1 MLRQI
6 LFAVLLMTGLPLA
19 AAPRILVVT
28 ATTGFRHESI
38 ETAEGVLSALAA
50 MQGIELLF
58 ARDEAEMLERMT
70 PTALQDLT
78 AVFCVNTTGDL
89 PAAALRALLD
99 WVQGG
104 GTFAGFHSAS
114 DTWHGSSDYIAM
126 LGAEFASHPAD
137 FDATIVVN
145 DSMHPAT
152 RNLPPSHTM
161 LEEIYSFTNFDASRV
176 RMLLSLRDP
185 AQPLAWEKSYGR
197 GRVLYSALGH
207 RLDVWTSPWFQA
219 HVGGVLEWTLT
230 PLVHLPKRRAVRP

>member
-1 MLRQI
+1 LRE
-6 LFAVLLMTGLPLA
+6 V
-19 AAPRILVVT
+19 R
-28 ATTGFRHESI
+28 
-38 ETAEGVLSALAA
+38 
-50 MQGIELLF
+50 
-58 ARDEAEMLERMT
+58 
-70 PTALQDLT
+70 
-78 AVFCVNTTGDL
+78 AVFFVNTTGEL
-89 PAAALRALLD
+89 PAPALRALLD
-99 WVQGG
+99 WVQAG
-104 GTFAGFHSAS
+104 GTFAGFHSAA

-145 DSMHPAT
+145 DSTHPAT